1 MSEEAM
7 VAELDERSWADAIGM
22 YARRYTIAKVTRRE
36 HEDWALDVYT
46 LMRGD
51 TPDTRGW
58 RVNDPLADE
67 FERLDDPFYPFVE
80 LPTDPEKADALKSRV
95 YEIPRSSAKKFLVAL
110 STLWLNVEKTP
121 EFEERRYDLE
131 RKADVI
137 LSRFPGDSRFY
148 ANTGRDSAHLDYCKR
163 ISLCNTI
170 SQHGWDL
177 GLFLVSETEVGMVW
191 SFHAW

>member
-1 MSEEAM
+1 M
-7 VAELDERSWADAIGM
+7 AELDERSWAESIGM

-36 HEDWALDVYT
+36 HKDWPRDVYT

-51 TPDTRGW
+51 TPDARGW

-95 YEIPRSSAKKFLVAL
+95 YEIPRSSAKKFLVVL
-110 STLWLNVEKTP
+110 STLWLNVERTP
-121 EFEERRYDLE
+121 EFEERRADLE
-131 RKADVI
+131 GKAEVI
-137 LSRFPGDSRFY
+137 LSRFPEGSRFY
-148 ANTGRDSAHLDYCKR
+148 ANTGRDSAHLDYYKR
-163 ISLCNTI
+163 ISGCSTI
-170 SQHGWDL
+170 SRHGWDL
-177 GLFLVSETEVGMVW
+177 GMFLVSEREVGMVW